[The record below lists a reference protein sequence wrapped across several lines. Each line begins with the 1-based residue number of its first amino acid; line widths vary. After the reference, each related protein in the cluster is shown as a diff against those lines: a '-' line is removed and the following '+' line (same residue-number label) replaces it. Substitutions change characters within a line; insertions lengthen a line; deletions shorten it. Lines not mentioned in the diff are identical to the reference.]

1 MAQLVEDDAPHGN
14 ETILV
19 VEDDELV
26 RDLVVE
32 VMTDLGYRV
41 LHAFD
46 SDEALDVIRGG
57 ERIDLLFTDVV
68 LPNRMSGVE
77 LARAA
82 RQRRPDLKV
91 LLTSGDMQLVS
102 AADEF
107 PSVAKP
113 YRRTELALR
122 LREALEAAVSTNP

>member
-1 MAQLVEDDAPHGN
+1 MMMSPIDDDAPHGH

-32 VMTDLGYRV
+32 IMTDLGYRV
-41 LHAFD
+41 FHAAD
-46 SDEALDVIRGG
+46 GSEALDVIQR
-57 ERIDLLFTDVV
+57 EKSIDLLFTDVA
-68 LPNRMSGVE
+68 LPNRISGVE

-82 RQRRPDLKV
+82 RQRQPGLKV
-91 LLTSGDMQLVS
+91 LLTTGDAKLASG
-102 AADEF
+102 AEEF

-113 YRRTELALR
+113 YRRVELAMR
-122 LREALEAAVSTNP
+122 LRDALKS

>member
-1 MAQLVEDDAPHGN
+1 VAHIVEDDAPHGS

-41 LHAFD
+41 FHAFD
-46 SDEALDVIRGG
+46 GNEALDVIGGG
-57 ERIDLLFTDVV
+57 ERIDLLFTDVI

-82 RQRRPDLKV
+82 QQRQPDLKV
-91 LLTSGDMQLVS
+91 LLTSGDLQLVS
-102 AADEF
+102 AVNEF
-107 PSVAKP
+107 LSVAKP

-122 LREALEAAVSTNP
+122 LREALDAAVSAGR